1 MTKSNKI
8 SYIFNE
14 IIKVKLKD
22 ESRITYEEIN
32 DVDLTLPGR
41 VFLNDL
47 TNNSPNFGLK
57 MLTKRDLILIWN
69 KISIKHSSFKY
80 IDCNVQVIKG
90 SSDVIIDIIK
100 KTLKHELYINDTN
113 NHPDWWHD
121 DW

>member
-14 IIKVKLKD
+14 IIKAKLKD

-47 TNNSPNFGLK
+47 TSNSPNFGLE
-57 MLTKRDLILIWN
+57 MLT
-69 KISIKHSSFKY
+69 
-80 IDCNVQVIKG
+80 
-90 SSDVIIDIIK
+90 
-100 KTLKHELYINDTN
+100 
-113 NHPDWWHD
+113 
-121 DW
+121 